1 MRFQGEKSP
10 ANAMLNW
17 TLMFLGIAL
26 IAAIL
31 GFGLMVGAAAIIAKV
46 LFVAFLLVW
55 IASLISGRRTV

>member
-1 MRFQGEKSP
+1 
-10 ANAMLNW
+10 MLNW